1 MSHTF
6 TWSPAPAE
14 AGVLYYQIERS
25 SDGGASF
32 EVIAQ
37 VNNVQNSDD
46 FDFENQQFRY
56 TLAGDEVPGDVLRIA
71 SVSDTVGPYAYFY
84 TPKPPPPPPIPVL
97 ELGGP
102 KSPYKYSSA
111 AQPTTTRLANRTA
124 AQTSTTTSPRRNFGT
139 IAAAAVAVTVAVLVI
154 KAIR

>member
-14 AGVLYYQIERS
+14 AGVLYYLLERS
-25 SDGGASF
+25 SDGGATF
-32 EVIAQ
+32 EVLAQ
-37 VNNVQNSDD
+37 IPNRQDGDD

-84 TPKPPPPPPIPVL
+84 TPNPPPPPPIPVL

-102 KSPYKYSSA
+102 KSPYKDNPV
-111 AQPTTTRLANRTA
+111 QRPVPTRLANRISAPTPA
-124 AQTSTTTSPRRNFGT
+124 TSSPRRNLGT
-139 IAAAAVAVTVAVLVI
+139 LAMAAVAVTVAVIVI